1 MPVPAPAHSTSDLL
15 ARSPTL
21 SRLSRKRL
29 APSRLA
35 DLVRAAG
42 AERPPKEPELWECC
56 GSSCKPCVKELW
68 REEKKVWDEVHPD
81 GVDEEDEDE
90 AWAALDRKDD
100 KAHPDEKV
108 AVEQGMPD
116 AGGDEP
122 RRAVEMVEI
131 ELEKLELGH
140 NDEKNASSAD
150 KPDA

>member
-1 MPVPAPAHSTSDLL
+1 MPVPAPAYSTSDLL

-42 AERPPKEPELWECC
+42 ADRPPKEPELWECC
-56 GSSCKPCVKELW
+56 GSSCKP

-100 KAHPDEKV
+100 KADADEKV
-108 AVEQGMPD
+108 AIEEGVPD

-122 RRAVEMVEI
+122 RRAVKKVEI

-140 NDEKNASSAD
+140 NDEKEDERSRD
-150 KPDA
+150 KKGA